1 MKAPV
6 HVSTQKIVR
15 VKAELQK
22 EAVYSSATRAGSP
35 TWLGLGLRLGLG
47 LGLGQGQGLDEG

>member
-6 HVSTQKIVR
+6 HVSTQKIVS

-47 LGLGQGQGLDEG
+47 LGVG

>member
-6 HVSTQKIVR
+6 HVSTQKIVS

-35 TWLGLGLRLGLG
+35 TWLGLGLRIGLG
-47 LGLGQGQGLDEG
+47 LGTG